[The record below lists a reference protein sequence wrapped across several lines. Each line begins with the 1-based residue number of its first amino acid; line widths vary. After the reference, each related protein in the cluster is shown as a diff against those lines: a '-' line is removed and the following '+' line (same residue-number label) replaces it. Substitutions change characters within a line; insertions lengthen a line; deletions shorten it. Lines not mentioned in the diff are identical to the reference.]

1 MSGINDGASGTA
13 GGKSGDKKRKSS
25 SIAKSLGFKSS
36 SFSDSNG
43 GSAAKNP
50 KKKSSKRTSRSELT
64 VGAAVNDN
72 NDNDNLYTVAPP
84 SVYPSSVGEISTVV
98 EATNYYTDFTPA
110 YNYENMDVDLIV
122 TRREI
127 LKDYNAMLMPIENGK
142 PSEPSTRYS
151 TYMKKLHGDASDQDV
166 DVVFIVAP
174 TLNQIPASP
183 NNVRSLQQNI
193 NELALYLHYL
203 SRSTTQSIKEYFMY
217 KRQGY
222 SNNALDYKECMLVLK
237 NFHVNRANYMKFSD
251 LVYNFYVSLIQN
263 LNTFAHILVNVNY
276 THNRTNASQVL
287 TYFINQCVGY
297 IVDHVTDLLSIND
310 GRTSNR
316 IDLDMQN
323 HIEQQQISLTSYY
336 NYNLVNLQA
345 HKYYKFTPDN
355 DDNPVEQYKHNVTAE
370 NKIYSIKLFVIP
382 IDTSLK
388 F

>member
-1 MSGINDGASGTA
+1 MSNENDGAIGI
-13 GGKSGDKKRKSS
+13 GGGAKSNDKKRKSS
-25 SIAKSLGFKSS
+25 SIAKTLGFKSS
-36 SFSDSNG
+36 SYSDSNG

-50 KKKSSKRTSRSELT
+50 KKKSSKRTSRSGGGPT
-64 VGAAVNDN
+64 GND
-72 NDNDNLYTVAPP
+72 DNSYTVAPP
-84 SVYPSSVGEISTVV
+84 AVYPSSVGEISTVV

-110 YNYENMDVDLIV
+110 YNYESMDVDAIV

-127 LKDYNAMLMPIENGK
+127 LKDYNTMLMPVENGK
-142 PSEPSTRYS
+142 PSTRYM
-151 TYMKKLHGDASDQDV
+151 TYMKKLYGDDASDQDV
-166 DVVFIVAP
+166 DVVFIAAP
-174 TLNQIPASP
+174 TLNQIAASP
-183 NNVRSLQQNI
+183 NNVQSLQQNI

-355 DDNPVEQYKHNVTAE
+355 DHNPVEQYKHNVTAE